1 MMSVPT
7 IQPGSRV
14 LVVGGSGGIGAAV
27 VDLLDSGYDLELGV
41 HGHSRPSRVP
51 KKGCVMTKRLTS
63 AVDCFDLVDAFA
75 EMVGGIDHLVVAAG
89 GMSHQSD
96 PLDIEPSDW
105 DHDLFLNLTAPF
117 FLAQRA
123 LRLMKESRSAGSVV
137 LFGTASARHG
147 GGPSSLAYGVAKHGI
162 ECAVKGLARRAA
174 SFGARVNGINP
185 GFIASGFH
193 QRWQQMSDD
202 SVADRVHTI
211 PIGRAGSTSEVAFL
225 VSYLMSEQAGFITGE
240 IISVAGGEWL

>member
-1 MMSVPT
+1 
-7 IQPGSRV
+7 
-14 LVVGGSGGIGAAV
+14 
-27 VDLLDSGYDLELGV
+27 
-41 HGHSRPSRVP
+41 
-51 KKGCVMTKRLTS
+51 
-63 AVDCFDLVDAFA
+63 
-75 EMVGGIDHLVVAAG
+75 
-89 GMSHQSD
+89 MSHQSD

-202 SVADRVHTI
+202 SVADRVRTI